1 MATPAPYDPQLDAL
15 IFELAASL
23 EHPQRAAFED
33 AARAVVAALPHPG
46 PGVVFR
52 ALKPLQRQFFSP
64 PADTRIGQTRGSGI
78 RRPSKLIAAEPLGE
92 DSARCGE
99 RVRNALRAG

>member
-23 EHPQRAAFED
+23 ERPAAFED